1 MNEELLELAKLKQ
14 IAKELKPLRLSY
26 EDLQFKLIELGLTSS
41 QRTWVSVMTR
51 KGN

>member
-14 IAKELKPLRLSY
+14 IAKELKPLQLPY
-26 EDLQFKLIELGLTSS
+26 EDLQFKLIELGLTNS
-41 QRTWVSVMTR
+41 QRTWISIMMR